1 MAEGVGLFPSSRKA
15 LKINGRIRRYVAQDY
30 LISVPLG
37 KHYLLG
43 SGPVSEKRY
52 AVATTRMSG

>member
-15 LKINGRIRRYVAQDY
+15 LKINGRIRRYVVQDY

-37 KHYLLG
+37 KRDLLG
-43 SGPVSEKRY
+43 SGPVSEKR
-52 AVATTRMSG
+52 